1 MNHDLRE
8 LMENGVRVDF
18 VQGVEQEPNLV
29 GSSGG
34 EIGHGER
41 RRGVQNHHHRDTMG
55 NRGHTRARAK
65 SRNECAREIESEEE
79 DLGVW
84 KVIAL

>member
-41 RRGVQNHHHRDTMG
+41 RRGVQNHHHREHDG
-55 NRGHTRARAK
+55 K
-65 SRNECAREIESEEE
+65 SRAHESESEEQKRMRE
-79 DLGVW
+79 RD
-84 KVIAL
+84 